1 MWGEIGERRYF
12 ASSGDGDD
20 SAKGR
25 EEKSGKVVVL
35 LKSGSGGMV
44 IKLSQCG
51 ETPSAVE
58 TYCGYKQIV
67 EDVLETENR
76 IR

>member
-1 MWGEIGERRYF
+1 MVISRYVGSGGRGMWGDIGERRYLAF
-12 ASSGDGDD
+12 SGDGDD

-35 LKSGSGGMV
+35 LKSGRGGMV

-51 ETPSAVE
+51 ENFLSS
-58 TYCGYKQIV
+58 
-67 EDVLETENR
+67 ENLLW
-76 IR
+76 I